1 MTYEILC
8 KFVPPDAFHLHP
20 PLLLKPAA
28 RHRWLYSGTATVV
41 YRRGRLRRTQ
51 SAGANEVIYMTIA
64 AYDETDIT
72 PYVLLHG
79 IYFI

>member
-1 MTYEILC
+1 MFLPTH
-8 KFVPPDAFHLHP
+8 F
-20 PLLLKPAA
+20 
-28 RHRWLYSGTATVV
+28 LYTHN
-41 YRRGRLRRTQ
+41 RGRKRRRVIVGSIVGRLPLCTGVGDREGQ